1 MPLYTRQS
9 GTIESHAEE
18 HAKRGY
24 RHVLRFIPK
33 SSFIYARDRTN
44 NSQVTLKPLRK
55 DVLTD
60 VLTAIELCQYV
71 DNSAWD
77 KNSSVEVLLHKKE
90 KGDAPPEGSHIYNW
104 ETLSEIVFTHL
115 TKNMLI
121 N

>member
-9 GTIESHAEE
+9 GTIEAHAEE

-33 SSFIYARDRTN
+33 SPYIKARDRTD
-44 NSQVTLKPLRK
+44 NSAVSLKPLRK

-77 KNSSVEVLLHKKE
+77 KNSSVEVLYIKKR
-90 KGDAPPEGSHIYNW
+90 KGMHLQKEVIY
-104 ETLSEIVFTHL
+104 TTGKH
-115 TKNMLI
+115 
-121 N
+121 